1 MSRYD
6 VKIGDSVVSYGFDRP
21 LNEYWAQI
29 EGPADQAA
37 IDRFGIEE
45 DCVIRIGDTITRI
58 EVGSL
63 SGNYG
68 SHGNL
73 CEYLTQI
80 GAWDL
85 IPEEHRRA
93 IMSDLTF

>member
-29 EGPADQAA
+29 EGPADQETV
-37 IDRFGIEE
+37 DRFDVEE
-45 DCVIRIGDTITRI
+45 VKIGDITTRA
-58 EVGSL
+58 EVGTMSDRH
-63 SGNYG
+63 G

-73 CEYLTQI
+73 CEYLTHI